1 MCGSPLQE
9 RRRPARREQR
19 IELTVAEHV
28 YERLM
33 RFERLEVQ
41 ARDRLERRALVPA
54 RLLLAAVA
62 PMDLVGLHAVFVLQ
76 HAAHPDHGRDLVF
89 GQADALAA
97 QVLRLV
103 DAGVG
108 AHIDAGMPEQPR
120 HERRDADV
128 LRRARGDRADV
139 ARERHLRDVEFLE
152 LEQPVEDLL
161 RIERQVVDVAALDLH
176 PAVDDR
182 LGAIVVAAGD
192 RYRHVG
198 HGSSWSVFGCCRGSK
213 GGISVPRGA

>member
-9 RRRPARREQR
+9 RRRPARGEQR
-19 IELTVAEHV
+19 VELAVAQHV
-28 YERLM
+28 DQRLV
-33 RFERLEVQ
+33 RLERLEVE

-62 PMDLVGLHAVFVLQ
+62 PVDLGRLHAVFVLQ
-76 HAAHPDHGRDLVF
+76 HAAHPDHRRDLVF

-120 HERRDADV
+120 HEGRDADV
-128 LRRARGDRADV
+128 LRRARRHGADV
-139 ARERHLRDVEFLE
+139 ARERHLGDVEFLE

-161 RIERQVVDVAALDLH
+161 RVERQVVDVAALDLH
-176 PAVDDR
+176 AAVDDR
-182 LGAIVVAAGD
+182 LGAIVIAAGD
-192 RYRHVG
+192 RYRQFG
-198 HGSSWSVFGCCRGSK
+198 HGSSWS
-213 GGISVPRGA
+213 